1 MIGESPMVS
10 GVIHVLT
17 TSAPARRRTASAA
30 GQPAADSVSRPV
42 APRTRATRTP
52 VSKVVTLPP
61 PPPGAAPA
69 RPVPPAPQAD
79 DDDMSLIRAYRN
91 GDVRAFEVFFS
102 RYRDRIRNLCLRYL
116 PEEAAEDTVQ
126 DTFLQF
132 VRTVDRIDESYRVSS
147 WIQRI
152 AVNLCHDELR
162 RRGRRKRLFEPAS
175 DVTELA
181 MMSVADSDRTRQPE
195 TAQELQRTRDL
206 VWDVAATLPPRQRT
220 VLALRELHGM
230 PYHLI
235 ADRLGTSTSA
245 VETLLHRAR
254 ERFKAEFLRLEGAQ
268 PGIAACRTTA
278 HLLEDPAAMRPH
290 QLRRVTSHLGVC
302 ARCRLRFAATLNSRV
317 PDRLAS

>member
-1 MIGESPMVS
+1 MIGESPMVG
-10 GVIHVLT
+10 GVIRVLT
-17 TSAPARRRTASAA
+17 TSAPRRRRTTAAA
-30 GQPAADSVSRPV
+30 GQPAADPVSRPV
-42 APRTRATRTP
+42 ARRTP
-52 VSKVVTLPP
+52 VTRPPDADPPVALVAAPP
-61 PPPGAAPA
+61 PPL
-69 RPVPPAPQAD
+69 AD

-132 VRTVDRIDESYRVSS
+132 VRTIDRIDESYRVSS

-162 RRGRRKRLFEPAS
+162 RRGRRKRIFEPAS

-181 MMSVADSDRTRQPE
+181 MMAVADLDRTRQPE
-195 TAQELQRTRDL
+195 TAQELQRTREL

-220 VLALRELHGM
+220 VLALRELHGL
-230 PYHLI
+230 PYHVI

-254 ERFKAEFLRLEGAQ
+254 ERFKVEFLRLEGAQ

-278 HLLEDPAAMRPH
+278 RLMEDPDAMRPH
-290 QLRRVTSHLGVC
+290 QLRRVTTHIAVC
-302 ARCRLRFAATLNSRV
+302 ARCRLRYGAAVEPHV
-317 PDRLAS
+317 PERLAS

>member
-1 MIGESPMVS
+1 VS
-10 GVIHVLT
+10 RP
-17 TSAPARRRTASAA
+17 AARRRRTTR
-30 GQPAADSVSRPV
+30 PPDADPPV
-42 APRTRATRTP
+42 A
-52 VSKVVTLPP
+52 L
-61 PPPGAAPA
+61 AAPA
-69 RPVPPAPQAD
+69 PPPLAE
-79 DDDMSLIRAYRN
+79 DDDMSLIRAYRS

-132 VRTVDRIDESYRVSS
+132 VRTIDRIDESYRVSS

-162 RRGRRKRLFEPAS
+162 RRGRRKRIFEPAS

-181 MMSVADSDRTRQPE
+181 MMAVADLDRTRQPE
-195 TAQELQRTRDL
+195 TAQELQRTREL
-206 VWDVAATLPPRQRT
+206 VWNVAATLPPRQRT
-220 VLALRELHGM
+220 VLALRELHGL
-230 PYHLI
+230 PYHVI

-254 ERFKAEFLRLEGAQ
+254 ERFKVEFLRLEGAQ

-278 HLLEDPAAMRPH
+278 RLMEDPSALRPH
-290 QLRRVTSHLGVC
+290 QLRRVTTHVEVC
-302 ARCRLRFAATLNSRV
+302 ARCRLRHGSLIEAHV
-317 PDRLAS
+317 PERLAS

>member
-1 MIGESPMVS
+1 MIGESPMVG
-10 GVIHVLT
+10 GVLHVLT
-17 TSAPARRRTASAA
+17 TSAPRRRRSSTAA
-30 GQPAADSVSRPV
+30 GQPAADPVSRPV
-42 APRTRATRTP
+42 ARRSRATRPPDADPP
-52 VSKVVTLPP
+52 VALAVPP
-61 PPPGAAPA
+61 PRPP
-69 RPVPPAPQAD
+69 AD

-91 GDVRAFEVFFS
+91 GDVRAFEVFFG

-126 DTFLQF
+126 DTFFQF
-132 VRTVDRIDESYRVSS
+132 VRTIDRIDESYRVSS

-162 RRGRRKRLFEPAS
+162 RRGRRKRIFEPAS

-181 MMSVADSDRTRQPE
+181 MMAVADLDRTRQPE
-195 TAQELQRTRDL
+195 SAQELQRTREL

-220 VLALRELHGM
+220 VLALRELHGL
-230 PYHLI
+230 PYHVI

-254 ERFKAEFLRLEGAQ
+254 ERFKVEFLRLEGAQ

-278 HLLEDPAAMRPH
+278 RLMEDPAAMRPH
-290 QLRRVTSHLGVC
+290 QLRRVTTHVAVC
-302 ARCRLRFAATLNSRV
+302 ARCMLRYGSLIHPNV
-317 PDRLAS
+317 PERLAS

>member
-1 MIGESPMVS
+1 MV
-10 GVIHVLT
+10 
-17 TSAPARRRTASAA
+17 RRAV
-30 GQPAADSVSRPV
+30 D
-42 APRTRATRTP
+42 
-52 VSKVVTLPP
+52 
-61 PPPGAAPA
+61 
-69 RPVPPAPQAD
+69 AD

-91 GDVRAFEVFFS
+91 GDVHAFETFFS

-132 VRTVDRIDESYRVSS
+132 VRTIDRIDESYRVSS

-181 MMSVADSDRTRQPE
+181 MMAVADSTAPASRESAAGAPAHPRAGLGRRRHAAAAAAHRARPARAART
-195 TAQELQRTRDL
+195 
-206 VWDVAATLPPRQRT
+206 
-220 VLALRELHGM
+220 
-230 PYHLI
+230 PYHVI

-254 ERFKAEFLRLEGAQ
+254 ERFKTEFLRLEGAQ
-268 PGIAACRTTA
+268 PGIAACRTA
-278 HLLEDPAAMRPH
+278 APADGGPGRDAPASAAPGHHPPR
-290 QLRRVTSHLGVC
+290 
-302 ARCRLRFAATLNSRV
+302 RLRALPARYGAAV
-317 PDRLAS
+317 DPQIPERLAS

>member
-1 MIGESPMVS
+1 MIGESPMAG
-10 GVIHVLT
+10 GVVHVLAT
-17 TSAPARRRTASAA
+17 PAPRRRRVPSAA
-30 GQPAADSVSRPV
+30 GKPVAQPEADHAEACTTTVRGRRPAA
-42 APRTRATRTP
+42 
-52 VSKVVTLPP
+52 
-61 PPPGAAPA
+61 PGAKVEVRAVEAPA
-69 RPVPPAPQAD
+69 PSLA

-102 RYRDRIRNLCLRYL
+102 RYRDRIRSLCLRYL

-126 DTFLQF
+126 DTFFQF

-181 MMSVADSDRTRQPE
+181 MMAVADVDRTRQPE
-195 TAQELQRTRDL
+195 SAQELQRTREL

-220 VLALRELHGM
+220 VLALRELHGL
-230 PYHLI
+230 PYHVI

-278 HLLEDPAAMRPH
+278 RLIEEMDHLRPH
-290 QLRRVTSHLGVC
+290 QLRRVTSHLTVC
-302 ARCRLRFAATLNSRV
+302 ARCRLRYGSV
-317 PDRLAS
+317 VDPEIPEQLAS

>member
-1 MIGESPMVS
+1 MHVLATPAPSRRRVTARRGAGAVVTVQPEPPEVAPKPESP
-10 GVIHVLT
+10 
-17 TSAPARRRTASAA
+17 APTAA
-30 GQPAADSVSRPV
+30 
-42 APRTRATRTP
+42 
-52 VSKVVTLPP
+52 
-61 PPPGAAPA
+61 
-69 RPVPPAPQAD
+69 

-102 RYRDRIRNLCLRYL
+102 RYRDRIRSLCMRYL

-181 MMSVADSDRTRQPE
+181 MMAVADVDRTRQPE
-195 TAQELQRTRDL
+195 SAQELQRTREL
-206 VWDVAATLPPRQRT
+206 VWDVASTLPPRQRT
-220 VLALRELHGM
+220 VLALRELHGL
-230 PYHLI
+230 PYHVI

-278 HLLEDPAAMRPH
+278 RLMEDPDALRPH
-290 QLRRVTSHLGVC
+290 QMRRLTSHLAVC
-302 ARCRLRFAATLNSRV
+302 ARCRLRYGSALD
-317 PDRLAS
+317 PQIPERLAS

>member
-1 MIGESPMVS
+1 M
-10 GVIHVLT
+10 
-17 TSAPARRRTASAA
+17 
-30 GQPAADSVSRPV
+30 
-42 APRTRATRTP
+42 TRTE
-52 VSKVVTLPP
+52 PP
-61 PPPGAAPA
+61 PVVVPVRPPD
-69 RPVPPAPQAD
+69 RTPPACAD

-132 VRTVDRIDESYRVSS
+132 VRTIDRIDESYRVSS

-181 MMSVADSDRTRQPE
+181 MMAVADLDRTRQPE
-195 TAQELQRTRDL
+195 SAQELQRTREL

-220 VLALRELHGM
+220 VLALRELHGL
-230 PYHLI
+230 PYHVI

-278 HLLEDPAAMRPH
+278 RLMEDHAAMRPH
-290 QLRRVTSHLGVC
+290 QVRRVTTHLAVC
-302 ARCRLRFAATLNSRV
+302 ARCQVRYGGGID
-317 PDRLAS
+317 PHIPERLAS

>member
-1 MIGESPMVS
+1 MIGESPMVG
-10 GVIHVLT
+10 GVLHVLT
-17 TSAPARRRTASAA
+17 TPAPRRRRTMSAA
-30 GQPAADSVSRPV
+30 GQPAADPARRPV
-42 APRTRATRTP
+42 ARRARATRPPDADPP
-52 VSKVVTLPP
+52 VALAAPP
-61 PPPGAAPA
+61 PPP
-69 RPVPPAPQAD
+69 VV
-79 DDDMSLIRAYRN
+79 DDDMSLIRAYRH

-132 VRTVDRIDESYRVSS
+132 VRTIDRIDESYRVSS

-162 RRGRRKRLFEPAS
+162 RRGRRKRIFEPAS

-181 MMSVADSDRTRQPE
+181 MMAVADHDRTRQPE
-195 TAQELQRTRDL
+195 SAQELQRTREL

-220 VLALRELHGM
+220 VLALRELHGL
-230 PYHLI
+230 PYHVI

-254 ERFKAEFLRLEGAQ
+254 ERFKVEFLRLEGAQ

-278 HLLEDPAAMRPH
+278 RLMEDPGAMRPH
-290 QLRRVTSHLGVC
+290 QLRRVTTHVAVC
-302 ARCRLRFAATLNSRV
+302 ARCRLRYGAAV
-317 PDRLAS
+317 EPHIPERLAS

>member
-1 MIGESPMVS
+1 MIGESPMVT

-17 TSAPARRRTASAA
+17 TSAPGRGHTTSTAVD
-30 GQPAADSVSRPV
+30 PAASVSRPV
-42 APRTRATRTP
+42 ARPRPR
-52 VSKVVTLPP
+52 PP
-61 PPPGAAPA
+61 LSHS
-69 RPVPPAPQAD
+69 D
-79 DDDMSLIRAYRN
+79 EDDMRLIRAYRN

-102 RYRDRIRNLCLRYL
+102 RYHDRIRNLCLRYL

-132 VRTVDRIDESYRVSS
+132 VRSIDRIDESYRVSS

-175 DVTELA
+175 DMTELA
-181 MMSVADSDRTRQPE
+181 MMAVADVDRTRQPE
-195 TAQELQRTRDL
+195 TAQELQRTREL
-206 VWDVAATLPPRQRT
+206 VWDVAATLPVRQRT
-220 VLALRELHGM
+220 VLALRELHGL

-278 HLLEDPAAMRPH
+278 RLLEEPAAMRPH
-290 QLRRVTSHLGVC
+290 HLRRVTTHLSVC
-302 ARCRLRFAATLNSRV
+302 ARCMLRHGSTLESQV
-317 PDRLAS
+317 PERLAS

>member
-17 TSAPARRRTASAA
+17 TPAPARRRTASAA
-30 GQPAADSVSRPV
+30 GEPAADTVSRPV
-42 APRTRATRTP
+42 ARRPRATRTP
-52 VSKVVTLPP
+52 VPRVVTLPP

-132 VRTVDRIDESYRVSS
+132 VRTIDRIDESYRVSS

-181 MMSVADSDRTRQPE
+181 MMSVADGDRTRQPE
-195 TAQELQRTRDL
+195 TAQELQRTRNL

-230 PYHLI
+230 PYHVI

-290 QLRRVTSHLGVC
+290 QLRRVTTHLGVC
-302 ARCRLRFAATLNSRV
+302 ARCRLRYAATLDPQV

>member
-1 MIGESPMVS
+1 MIGKSPMVG
-10 GVIHVLT
+10 GVMHVLT
-17 TSAPARRRTASAA
+17 TPTPRRRRVTGATGVAAPESVPRLVARRTRVT
-30 GQPAADSVSRPV
+30 QRPV
-42 APRTRATRTP
+42 VEAT
-52 VSKVVTLPP
+52 VVRPAEPSPP
-61 PPPGAAPA
+61 PPPLAA
-69 RPVPPAPQAD
+69 

-132 VRTVDRIDESYRVSS
+132 VRTIDRIDESYRVSS

-181 MMSVADSDRTRQPE
+181 MMAVADIDRTRQPE
-195 TAQELQRTRDL
+195 TAQELQRTREL

-220 VLALRELHGM
+220 VLALRELHGL
-230 PYHLI
+230 PYHVI
-235 ADRLGTSTSA
+235 AERLGTSTSA

-290 QLRRVTSHLGVC
+290 QVRRVTTHLAVC
-302 ARCRLRFAATLNSRV
+302 ARCRLRHGTALDPHV
-317 PDRLAS
+317 PEQLAS

>member
-1 MIGESPMVS
+1 
-10 GVIHVLT
+10 
-17 TSAPARRRTASAA
+17 
-30 GQPAADSVSRPV
+30 
-42 APRTRATRTP
+42 
-52 VSKVVTLPP
+52 
-61 PPPGAAPA
+61 
-69 RPVPPAPQAD
+69 
-79 DDDMSLIRAYRN
+79 MSLIRAYRA
-91 GDVRAFEVFFS
+91 GDVRAFEIFFS

-132 VRTVDRIDESYRVSS
+132 VRTIDRIDESYKVSS

-181 MMSVADSDRTRQPE
+181 MMSVADGDRTRQPE
-195 TAQELQRTRDL
+195 TAQELQRTREL

-220 VLALRELHGM
+220 VLALRELHGL
-230 PYHLI
+230 PYHVI
-235 ADRLGTSTSA
+235 ADRLGTTTSA

-254 ERFKAEFLRLEGAQ
+254 ERFKTEFLRLEGAQ

-278 HLLEDPAAMRPH
+278 RLMEDPAAMRPH
-290 QLRRVTSHLGVC
+290 QLRRVTTHVAVC
-302 ARCRLRFAATLNSRV
+302 ARCELRFGGTLDGLF
-317 PDRLAS
+317 PEDLAS

>member
-1 MIGESPMVS
+1 MIGESPMVG
-10 GVIHVLT
+10 GVIRVLT
-17 TSAPARRRTASAA
+17 APAPRRRRTTAAA
-30 GQPAADSVSRPV
+30 GEPAADPASRPV
-42 APRTRATRTP
+42 ARRTRTIRPPDADPP
-52 VSKVVTLPP
+52 VALAAAPP
-61 PPPGAAPA
+61 PPPL
-69 RPVPPAPQAD
+69 V

-102 RYRDRIRNLCLRYL
+102 RYRDRIRNLCMRYL

-132 VRTVDRIDESYRVSS
+132 VRTIDRIDESYRVSS

-162 RRGRRKRLFEPAS
+162 RRGRRKRIFEPAS

-181 MMSVADSDRTRQPE
+181 MMAVADLDRTRQPE
-195 TAQELQRTRDL
+195 TAQELQRTREL
-206 VWDVAATLPPRQRT
+206 VWDVAATLPSRQRT
-220 VLALRELHGM
+220 VLALRELHGL
-230 PYHLI
+230 PYNVI

-254 ERFKAEFLRLEGAQ
+254 ERFKVEFLRLEGAQ

-278 HLLEDPAAMRPH
+278 RLMENPAVMRPH
-290 QLRRVTSHLGVC
+290 QLRRVTTHIAVC
-302 ARCRLRFAATLNSRV
+302 ARCMLRYGAAVEPHV
-317 PDRLAS
+317 PERLAS

>member
-1 MIGESPMVS
+1 MIGDSPMVS
-10 GVIHVLT
+10 GVLHVVT
-17 TSAPARRRTASAA
+17 TSAPRRRRAMPATGEPAAGPVPAARRSRGTR
-30 GQPAADSVSRPV
+30 PPDADPPV
-42 APRTRATRTP
+42 ALAVPA
-52 VSKVVTLPP
+52 PP
-61 PPPGAAPA
+61 PPSL
-69 RPVPPAPQAD
+69 AD
-79 DDDMSLIRAYRN
+79 DDDMSLIRAYRS

-116 PEEAAEDTVQ
+116 PEEVAEDTVQ

-132 VRTVDRIDESYRVSS
+132 VRTIDRIDESYRVSS

-162 RRGRRKRLFEPAS
+162 RRGRRKRIFEPAS

-181 MMSVADSDRTRQPE
+181 MMAVADLDRTRQPE
-195 TAQELQRTRDL
+195 SAQELQRTREL

-220 VLALRELHGM
+220 VLALRELHGL
-230 PYHLI
+230 PYHVI

-254 ERFKAEFLRLEGAQ
+254 ERFKVEFLRLEGAQ

-278 HLLEDPAAMRPH
+278 RLMEDPDAMRPH
-290 QLRRVTSHLGVC
+290 QLRRVTTHVAVC
-302 ARCRLRFAATLNSRV
+302 ARCLLRYGAALEPHV
-317 PDRLAS
+317 PERLAS

>member
-1 MIGESPMVS
+1 MIGETPMVD
-10 GVIHVLT
+10 GVLRVVT
-17 TSAPARRRTASAA
+17 TPAPRRRRTMTAA
-30 GQPAADSVSRPV
+30 GQPAADPVSRPAARRGRTTTRPPDADPPV
-42 APRTRATRTP
+42 A
-52 VSKVVTLPP
+52 L
-61 PPPGAAPA
+61 AA
-69 RPVPPAPQAD
+69 PVPPQLAE

-132 VRTVDRIDESYRVSS
+132 VRTIDRIDESYRVSS

-162 RRGRRKRLFEPAS
+162 RRGRRKRIFEPAS

-181 MMSVADSDRTRQPE
+181 MMAVADLDRTRQPE
-195 TAQELQRTRDL
+195 TAQELQRTREL

-220 VLALRELHGM
+220 VLALRELHGL
-230 PYHLI
+230 PYHVI

-254 ERFKAEFLRLEGAQ
+254 ERFKVEFLRLEGAQ

-278 HLLEDPAAMRPH
+278 RLMEDPATLRPH
-290 QLRRVTSHLGVC
+290 QLRRVTTHLEVC
-302 ARCRLRFAATLNSRV
+302 ARCRLRYGSVIEPHV
-317 PDRLAS
+317 PERLAS